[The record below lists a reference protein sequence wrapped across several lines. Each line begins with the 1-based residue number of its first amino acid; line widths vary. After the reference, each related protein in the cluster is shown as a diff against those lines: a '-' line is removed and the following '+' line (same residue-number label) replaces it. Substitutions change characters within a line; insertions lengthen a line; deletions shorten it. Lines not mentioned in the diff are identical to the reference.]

1 MRNGYREPCDVAA
14 NVRRQPDDRQVAQ
27 RQSFRS
33 VIRSTATVF
42 AMTLTLG
49 AHRTARG
56 AEVLPLRHLGA
67 VPAGDLV
74 ASTNW

>member
-1 MRNGYREPCDVAA
+1 MRNGFREPCDVAT
-14 NVRRQPDDRQVAQ
+14 NVGRQRDDRQVDQ

-33 VIRSTATVF
+33 VIRSTAAVF

-49 AHRTARG
+49 AHRTAMG
-56 AEVLPLRHLGA
+56 AEALPLRHLGA
-67 VPAGDLV
+67 VPAGDFV